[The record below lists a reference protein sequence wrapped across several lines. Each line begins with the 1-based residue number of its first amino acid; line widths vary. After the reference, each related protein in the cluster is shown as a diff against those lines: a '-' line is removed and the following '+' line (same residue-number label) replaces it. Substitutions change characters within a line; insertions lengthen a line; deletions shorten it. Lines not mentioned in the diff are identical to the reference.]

1 MPRRVAGGNRW
12 TRLRGCAGRGGSVIT
27 HMWPLGGDMRW
38 GESDARQMAT
48 SLMSEFA
55 DIFSPARLDLLF
67 MS

>member
-1 MPRRVAGGNRW
+1 
-12 TRLRGCAGRGGSVIT
+12 
-27 HMWPLGGDMRW
+27 MWPLGGDMRW